1 MLSFPTL
8 PVTFSNFLMNS
19 CVLLGDIWECLVISL
34 KQNRF
39 NIEFP
44 NSPVMRE
51 KTFIPNQME
60 YHT

>member
-19 CVLLGDIWECLVISL
+19 CVLLGDIWTCLVISL
-34 KQNRF
+34 KQNTLS
-39 NIEFP
+39 IEFRI
-44 NSPVMRE
+44 SPLMTE
-51 KTFIPNQME
+51 KTFIPNKMG